1 LREGFDWG
9 VAELQMRFE
18 NVKLHAEALG
28 NEALRGWLIER
39 GQTLEGD
46 IGKLRS
52 GLNLLKRL
60 GSVISGQ

>member
-1 LREGFDWG
+1 
-9 VAELQMRFE
+9 MRFE